1 LSGATETPSD
11 PGPEYT
17 GANDDGLVCDWRCW
31 RQRVYSSRCEKV
43 QGKQSCPSPD
53 SACPTRFRE
62 SPAELDKTHSS
73 IQSSVLY
80 KGNRIAPRWPQ
91 EVRNENMLHKFSN
104 AVLTGVIGLA
114 LTCGSALAQAN
125 PDQQKDKSGSAER
138 AAGGNTT
145 VTGCLQ
151 QGTQADEYR
160 ISGEDGKSYTLK
172 STSVKLG
179 DHLNHKVSVTGK
191 AGTAG
196 DLTVSSLK
204 MVSQSCQ

>member
-1 LSGATETPSD
+1 M
-11 PGPEYT
+11 
-17 GANDDGLVCDWRCW
+17 
-31 RQRVYSSRCEKV
+31 K
-43 QGKQSCPSPD
+43 
-53 SACPTRFRE
+53 
-62 SPAELDKTHSS
+62 KTHKSV
-73 IQSSVLY
+73 QSRVLY
-80 KGNRIAPRWPQ
+80 KGNHIAPGWPQ
-91 EVRNENMLHKFSN
+91 EVRNENMLHKFSS

-114 LTCGSALAQAN
+114 LTCGFAQAQAN
-125 PDQQKDKSGSAER
+125 PDQADQKEKSGSAER

-151 QGTQADEYR
+151 QGSQADEYR
-160 ISGEDGKSYTLK
+160 ISGEDGKSYNLK
-172 STSVKLG
+172 SSSVKLG